1 MSLQALL
8 FFYRRRLRVHG
19 PQEVLAGLGVAV
31 AVALVFAVTVAAD
44 SLSGSTATEIRTISG
59 PANLQLHAR
68 GPEGLEED
76 LLARVQRLPGVAHAA
91 VLLEQTTMLVAAPG
105 HRLTITAV
113 GVSADLTVMDGLVRT
128 LPGKVLSGGLGLSA
142 TSAQELGISDV
153 ATSVHVTM
161 DLRGRAHQLAVSAI
175 LGQKAAGALSL
186 ARVAVMP
193 LARLQRLADLPHRV
207 TSILIQSKPGRR
219 AAVRRELRALV
230 GDRVTVAAAN
240 QEVPLLEQALRPG
253 EQAGALFAGLAGLLG
268 FLMAC
273 AAILL
278 TIPERR
284 AMIADLRVDGARG
297 SAIVQMVLFQA
308 LCLGL
313 AASLVGILGGWAL
326 SLAFFETAP
335 GYLSQAFSL
344 GGSTVIG
351 VPPVALAF
359 LGGVL
364 ATGLASV
371 IPLQDLLRGRSLNA
385 VRHESRQHDMTRES
399 TIHRQLLVIAV
410 GLFALASTLLV
421 LAPQAAFAACVLL
434 ALTTM
439 LAVPPALDAALRGAH
454 ILALRRH
461 RLTILP
467 LAVESLRMHS
477 LRSLALTA
485 TGVGALF
492 GSVALGGA
500 QNDLLRGL
508 HNFARGYSADA
519 DIWVVSPGYIPE
531 TDVFLPRGDRTRI
544 AGLPG
549 VARVQEFQSE
559 FTDLADRRV
568 VILARP
574 AGTGRE
580 LLRTQILAGSVTAAQ
595 RHLSEGGWATV
606 SRQIAEE
613 QGVGV
618 GQTIRLP
625 TPTGLARFRLAA
637 LTTNFGWPGGSIVL
651 NTTDYSRLWAT
662 HAPTA
667 LAVDLVPGTNIARAR
682 QRIAAA
688 LGPHSGLEV
697 ITAATWRE
705 RFDRLAGEG
714 LKQLGDI
721 ATLLVIAAILAMAA
735 ALGSS
740 IWQRRVS
747 LAGLPLLVTRSRL
760 RLILLVES
768 SLMLGAGC
776 LTGSLTGIY
785 GQFVIDNY
793 LTRVSGFP
801 VERIASTTR
810 PIATLALVTVV
821 VLMLMSVP
829 GWLAARVEPAL
840 GLSDQP

>member
-8 FFYRRRLRVHG
+8 FFYKRRLLVHG

-44 SLSGSTATEIRTISG
+44 SLSGSTATEIRTIAG

-68 GPEGLEED
+68 GPEGFEEG
-76 LLARVQRLPGVAHAA
+76 LVARVQRLPGVAHAA
-91 VLLEQTTMLVAAPG
+91 VLLEQTATLIAAPG
-105 HRLTITAV
+105 HRLTVTAV
-113 GVSADLTVMDGLVRT
+113 GASSDLAVMDGLVRT
-128 LPGKVLSGGLGLSA
+128 LPSGVLSGGLGLSTA
-142 TSAQELGISDV
+142 SAQDLGISGL
-153 ATSVHVTM
+153 ASPAHVTM
-161 DLRGRAHQLAVSAI
+161 DLRGRSHHLAVSAI
-175 LGQKAAGALSL
+175 LGQKAAGALAL

-193 LARLQRLADLPHRV
+193 LGRLQRLADLPHRV
-207 TSILIQSKPGRR
+207 TSILIQSKPGRS

-230 GDRVTVAAAN
+230 GGRITVAAAN
-240 QEVPLLEQALRPG
+240 QGVALLDQALRPG

-284 AMIADLRVDGARG
+284 AMLADLRVDGARS
-297 SAIVQMVLFQA
+297 SAIVQIVLFQA

-326 SLAFFETAP
+326 SLAFFETSP

-351 VPPVALAF
+351 VRPVALAC

-364 ATGLASV
+364 ATCLASV
-371 IPLQDLLRGRSLNA
+371 IPLQDLLRGCSLNA
-385 VRHESRQHDMTRES
+385 ARHEARQQDMARERAV
-399 TIHRQLLVIAV
+399 HRQLLVIAA
-410 GLFALASTLLV
+410 GLLALASALFV
-421 LAPQAAFAACVLL
+421 LAPQAAIVTCVLL
-434 ALTTM
+434 ALATM
-439 LAVPPALDAALRGAH
+439 LAVPPVLDAVLRAAH
-454 ILALRRH
+454 TIALRRR

-500 QNDLLRGL
+500 QHDLLRGL
-508 HNFARGYSADA
+508 HNFARAYSADA

-531 TDVFLPRGDRTRI
+531 TNGFVPGGDRTRI
-544 AGLPG
+544 ARLPG
-549 VARVQEFQSE
+549 VARVREFQSE
-559 FTDLADRRV
+559 FMDMAHRRV

-574 AGTGRE
+574 PGTGQE
-580 LLRTQILAGSVTAAQ
+580 LLRTQILAGKVTAAQ
-595 RHLSEGGWATV
+595 RRLSEGGWATV

-618 GQTIRLP
+618 GQTIQMP
-625 TPTGLARFRLAA
+625 TPTGIADFRLAA
-637 LTTNFGWPGGSIVL
+637 LTTNFGWPGGAIVVS
-651 NTTDYSRLWAT
+651 TTDYSRLWAT

-667 LAVDLVPGTNIARAR
+667 LAVHLASGTNAARAR
-682 QRIAAA
+682 QRIDAA
-688 LGPHSGLEV
+688 LAPHSGLEV

-721 ATLLVIAAILAMAA
+721 STLLVIAAILAMAA

-747 LAGLPLLVTRSRL
+747 LAGLPLLVTRGRL

-768 SLMLGAGC
+768 ALMLGAGC
-776 LTGSLTGIY
+776 LTGALAGIY
-785 GQFVIDNY
+785 GQFVIDDY
-793 LTRVSGFP
+793 LTHVTGFP
-801 VERIASTTR
+801 VERIATATR
-810 PIATLALVTVV
+810 PIVTLALVTVA
-821 VLMLMSVP
+821 VLILMSVP
-829 GWLAARVEPAL
+829 GWLAARVAPAL
-840 GLSDQP
+840 GLSDHP